1 LLARKLPLL
10 EGVVLVLHIFG
21 FFAIFITMWVLGPRS
36 KASDVFGSFQDNAG
50 WGNVGL
56 ACLVGQLA
64 PIFSLLGADAA
75 ALLSEELRDA
85 SKVLPR
91 AMIANAIVNG
101 SLGLVMLVTFCFCLG
116 DVESVLKTSTGQPH
130 IQIMYNVTQSI
141 AGATALASI
150 NTTMVS
156 ASSFSARAIHSDCSS
171 FAL

>member
-75 ALLSEELRDA
+75 AHLSEELRDA